1 MTKKE
6 RNPAEFTVKSVVL
19 GILLG
24 IIFCIGNA
32 YLGLKIGTTI
42 SASIPAAV
50 LSMAIL
56 KTFFRKSTIL
66 ENNLVQTIASSGE
79 AIAAAGIFT
88 IPALYFLDAIPSLL
102 HVFVLSFLGGILGI
116 LFMIPMRRHFI
127 VHEHG
132 KLPYPEGT
140 ACSKILQSSSS
151 STTPKAFL
159 ALIGL
164 IIGVIHKLL
173 SGLFFILKEKI
184 SWSIPF
190 LQKTEFSMN
199 CIPSLIGVGFIVG
212 PRVCTLLLIGG
223 ALSWWVLIPLMTITG
238 AGSPEVA
245 NMTANDIWT
254 NYVRYIGAGAMTLGG
269 IINLFRLAP
278 VIGKTL
284 KTSFSELFNPTSHQ
298 LVPRTERDFPVKW
311 SLIGAILIIFILAI
325 FPGLPITFLTIVL
338 LVILG
343 FFFVAVTS
351 LTVGLVGTT
360 SNPVSGMT
368 ITILF
373 ITCIIFVFLGWTER
387 IYLISA
393 ITMNL
398 VANVAISL
406 AGATSQDLKTGFLVG
421 ATPKVQQIGEM
432 IGIIIPSLVIG
443 ITIYLLHGAYQL
455 GSEALPAPQ
464 ATMKLLIAKGIMEKS
479 MPVSLFLI
487 GMVIG
492 LLLEMMKIS
501 IMPVALGIYLPLS
514 LTTAMAVGGAVAAW
528 VHRRDN
534 SETVQ
539 EQGILAASGLIAGD
553 ACTGVIIALVAVMG
567 LVSTTKL
574 SIFQNM
580 VSLLVFISIAILL
593 AWITVGNIKKPTF
606 SRDKKRS
613 PTKKYVVK

>member
-6 RNPAEFTVKSVVL
+6 QHPAEFTVKSIVL

-56 KTFFRKSTIL
+56 KTFFKKSTVL

-88 IPALYFLDAIPSLL
+88 IPALYFLDAIPSFFQI
-102 HVFVLSFLGGILGI
+102 FVLSFLGGILGI

-140 ACSKILQSSSS
+140 ACAKILQSSSS
-151 STTPKAFL
+151 GSKAFL
-159 ALIGL
+159 ALIGFV
-164 IIGVIHKLL
+164 IGIVHKLL

-184 SWSIPF
+184 SWTIPF

-212 PRVCTLLLIGG
+212 PRVCTLLLVGG
-223 ALSWWVLIPLMTITG
+223 ALSWWVLIPLITITG
-238 AGSPEVA
+238 VGSPEISS
-245 NMTANDIWT
+245 MTANEIWT

-269 IINLFRLAP
+269 MMNLFKLSP
-278 VIGKTL
+278 IIGKTL
-284 KTSFSELFNPTSHQ
+284 KTSFSELFNPTSHH
-298 LVPRTERDFPVKW
+298 LVPRTERDLPLKW
-311 SLIGAILIIFILAI
+311 LLIGSVLIIFILAV

-351 LTVGLVGTT
+351 LTVGIVGTT

-373 ITCIIFVFLGWTER
+373 VTCIIFVLLGWTER

-406 AGATSQDLKTGFLVG
+406 AGTTSQDLKTGFLVG
-421 ATPKVQQIGEM
+421 ATPKMQQIGEM
-432 IGIIIPSLVIG
+432 IGIIIPSIVIG
-443 ITIYLLHGAYQL
+443 ITIYLLNGAYHL
-455 GSEALPAPQ
+455 GSEELPAPQ

-479 MPVSLFLI
+479 MPVTLFVI
-487 GMVIG
+487 GIVIG
-492 LLLEMMKIS
+492 LALEMLKIS

-514 LTTAMAVGGAVAAW
+514 LTTSMAVGGAVAAW
-528 VHRRDN
+528 VRRRDN
-534 SETVQ
+534 SEAVQ

-553 ACTGVIIALVAVMG
+553 ACTGVVIALFAVIG
-567 LVSTTKL
+567 LISTSKP

-580 VSLLVFISIAILL
+580 VSLIVYIGIAIIL
-593 AWITVGNIKKPTF
+593 AWITLRNIKKPKFHRRRKTA
-606 SRDKKRS
+606 SS
-613 PTKKYVVK
+613 

>member
-212 PRVCTLLLIGG
+212 PRVCTLLLVGG

-238 AGSPEVA
+238 AGSTEVA
-245 NMTANDIWT
+245 SMTANDIWT
-254 NYVRYIGAGAMTLGG
+254 NYVRYIGAGAMTWGG

-284 KTSFSELFNPTSHQ
+284 KTSFSELFNPTSHK

-351 LTVGLVGTT
+351 LTVGIVGST

-387 IYLISA
+387 VYLISA

-406 AGATSQDLKTGFLVG
+406 AGTTSQDLKTGFLVG

-534 SETVQ
+534 SEIVQ
-539 EQGILAASGLIAGD
+539 EQGILAASGMIAGD
-553 ACTGVIIALVAVMG
+553 ACTGVIIALFAVMG

-574 SIFQNM
+574 AIFQNM

-593 AWITVGNIKKPTF
+593 AWITVGNIKKPIF
-606 SRDKKRS
+606 SRYKKKIS
-613 PTKKYVVK
+613 H

>member
-1 MTKKE
+1 MTKKQLH
-6 RNPAEFTVKSVVL
+6 PAEFTIKSVVL

-56 KTFFRKSTIL
+56 KTFFKKSTVL

-88 IPALYFLDAIPSLL
+88 IPTLYFLDAVPSFF
-102 HVFVLSFLGGILGI
+102 HIFILSFLGGILGI

-140 ACSKILQSSSS
+140 ACAKILQSSSAGS
-151 STTPKAFL
+151 KAFL

-164 IIGVIHKLL
+164 VIGIIHKLL

-184 SWSIPF
+184 SWTIPF

-212 PRVCTLLLIGG
+212 PKVCTLLLVGG
-223 ALSWWVLIPLMTITG
+223 ALSWWVLIPLITITG
-238 AGSPEVA
+238 VGSSEIA
-245 NMTANDIWT
+245 AMSANDIWV
-254 NYVRYIGAGAMTLGG
+254 NYVRYIGAGAMTFGG
-269 IINLFRLAP
+269 MMNLFRLAP
-278 VIGKTL
+278 IIGKTL
-284 KTSFSELFNPTSHQ
+284 KTSFTELFNPTSHH
-298 LVPRTERDFPVKW
+298 LVPRTERDLPLKW
-311 SLIGAILIIFILAI
+311 LLIGSVLIIFILAV

-351 LTVGLVGTT
+351 LTVGIVGTT

-373 ITCIIFVFLGWTER
+373 VTCIVFVLLGWTER
-387 IYLISA
+387 FYLISA

-406 AGATSQDLKTGFLVG
+406 AGTTSQDLKTGFLVG
-421 ATPKVQQIGEM
+421 ATPKAQQIGEM
-432 IGIIIPSLVIG
+432 IGIIIPSIVIG
-443 ITIYLLHGAYQL
+443 ITIYLLNGAYQL

-479 MPVSLFLI
+479 MPVTLFLI
-487 GMVIG
+487 GIVIG
-492 LLLEMMKIS
+492 LALELLKIS

-514 LTTAMAVGGAVAAW
+514 LTTSMAVGGAVAAW
-528 VHRRDN
+528 VRRRDN

-553 ACTGVIIALVAVMG
+553 ACTGVVIALFAVMG
-567 LVSTTKL
+567 WISTSKP

-580 VSLLVFISIAILL
+580 ISLLVYIGIAILL
-593 AWITVGNIKKPTF
+593 AWITLRNIEKPKFHRRRKTA
-606 SRDKKRS
+606 SS
-613 PTKKYVVK
+613 

>member
-1 MTKKE
+1 MTK
-6 RNPAEFTVKSVVL
+6 NQLHPAEFTVKSVVL

-56 KTFFRKSTIL
+56 KTFFKKSTVL

-79 AIAAAGIFT
+79 AIAAGGIFT
-88 IPALYFLDAIPSLL
+88 IPTLYFLDAVPSFFQI
-102 HVFVLSFLGGILGI
+102 FVLSFLGGILGI

-132 KLPYPEGT
+132 KLPFPEGT
-140 ACSKILQSSSS
+140 ACAKILQSSSS
-151 STTPKAFL
+151 GPKAFL

-164 IIGVIHKLL
+164 VIGIVHKLL
-173 SGLFFILKEKI
+173 SGLFFILKEKV
-184 SWSIPF
+184 SWTIPF

-212 PRVCTLLLIGG
+212 PKVCTLLLVGG
-223 ALSWWVLIPLMTITG
+223 ALSWWVLIPLITITG
-238 AGSPEVA
+238 VGSPEIA
-245 NMTANDIWT
+245 TMTANDIWT

-269 IINLFRLAP
+269 IMNLFRLAP

-284 KTSFSELFNPTSHQ
+284 RMSFTELFNPTSHH
-298 LVPRTERDFPVKW
+298 LVPRIERDLPIKW
-311 SLIGAILIIFILAI
+311 LLIGSVLIIFILAV

-351 LTVGLVGTT
+351 LTVGIVGTT

-373 ITCIIFVFLGWTER
+373 VTCIIFVLLGWTER

-398 VANVAISL
+398 VANIAISL
-406 AGATSQDLKTGFLVG
+406 AGTTSQDLKTGFLVG

-432 IGIIIPSLVIG
+432 IGIIIPSIVIG
-443 ITIYLLHGAYQL
+443 ITIYLLNGAYQL
-455 GSEALPAPQ
+455 GSEELPAPQ

-479 MPVSLFLI
+479 MPVTLFLI
-487 GMVIG
+487 GIVIG
-492 LLLEMMKIS
+492 LVLELLKIS

-514 LTTAMAVGGAVAAW
+514 LTTSMVVGGAVAAW
-528 VHRRDN
+528 VRRRDN
-534 SETVQ
+534 SEIVQ

-553 ACTGVIIALVAVMG
+553 ACTGVVIALFAVIG
-567 LVSTTKL
+567 WISTSKP

-580 VSLLVFISIAILL
+580 VSLIVYIGIAIIL
-593 AWITVGNIKKPTF
+593 AWITLRKIKKQKFHRRRKTA
-606 SRDKKRS
+606 
-613 PTKKYVVK
+613 

>member
-1 MTKKE
+1 MTKKQLH
-6 RNPAEFTVKSVVL
+6 PAEFTVKSVVL

-56 KTFFRKSTIL
+56 KTFFKKSTVL

-88 IPALYFLDAIPSLL
+88 IPTLYFLDAVPSFF
-102 HVFVLSFLGGILGI
+102 HVFILSSLGGVLGI

-140 ACSKILQSSSS
+140 ACAKILQSSSS
-151 STTPKAFL
+151 GSKAFL

-164 IIGVIHKLL
+164 IIGIVHKLL

-184 SWSIPF
+184 SWTIPF

-212 PRVCTLLLIGG
+212 PKVCTLLLVGG
-223 ALSWWVLIPLMTITG
+223 ALSWWVLIPLITITG
-238 AGSPEVA
+238 VGSPEIA
-245 NMTANDIWT
+245 TMTANDIWT

-269 IINLFRLAP
+269 MMNLFRLAP

-284 KTSFSELFNPTSHQ
+284 KMSFTELFSPTSHH
-298 LVPRTERDFPVKW
+298 LVPRTERDLPLKW
-311 SLIGAILIIFILAI
+311 LLIGSVLIIFILAV

-351 LTVGLVGTT
+351 LTVGIVGTT

-373 ITCIIFVFLGWTER
+373 VTCIVFVLLGWTER
-387 IYLISA
+387 FYLISA

-406 AGATSQDLKTGFLVG
+406 AGTTSQDLKTGFLVG
-421 ATPKVQQIGEM
+421 ATPKAQQIGEM
-432 IGIIIPSLVIG
+432 IGIIIPSIVIG
-443 ITIYLLHGAYQL
+443 ITIYLLNGAYQL

-479 MPVSLFLI
+479 MPVTLFLI
-487 GMVIG
+487 GIVIG
-492 LLLEMMKIS
+492 LALELLKIS

-514 LTTAMAVGGAVAAW
+514 LTTSMAVGGAVAAW
-528 VHRRDN
+528 VRRRDN

-553 ACTGVIIALVAVMG
+553 ACTGVVIALFAVMG
-567 LVSTTKL
+567 WISTSKP

-580 VSLLVFISIAILL
+580 ISLIVYIGIAILL
-593 AWITVGNIKKPTF
+593 AWITLRNIEKPKFPRRRKTA
-606 SRDKKRS
+606 SS
-613 PTKKYVVK
+613 

>member
-6 RNPAEFTVKSVVL
+6 RHPAEFTVKSVVL

-56 KTFFRKSTIL
+56 KTFFKKSTVL

-88 IPALYFLDAIPSLL
+88 IPTLYFLDAIPSFFQIFL
-102 HVFVLSFLGGILGI
+102 LSFLGGILGI

-140 ACSKILQSSSS
+140 ACAKILQSSSS
-151 STTPKAFL
+151 GSKAFL

-164 IIGVIHKLL
+164 VIGVVHKLL
-173 SGLFFILKEKI
+173 SGLFFILKEKV
-184 SWSIPF
+184 SWTIPF

-212 PRVCTLLLIGG
+212 PRVCTLLLVGG
-223 ALSWWVLIPLMTITG
+223 ALSWWVLIPLITITG
-238 AGSPEVA
+238 VGSPEISS
-245 NMTANDIWT
+245 MTANEIWT

-269 IINLFRLAP
+269 MMNLFKLAP
-278 VIGKTL
+278 IIGKTL
-284 KTSFSELFNPTSHQ
+284 KTSFSELFNPTSHH
-298 LVPRTERDFPVKW
+298 LVPRTERDLPLQW
-311 SLIGAILIIFILAI
+311 LLIGSVLIIFILAV

-351 LTVGLVGTT
+351 LTVGIVGTT

-373 ITCIIFVFLGWTER
+373 VTCIIFVLLGWTER

-406 AGATSQDLKTGFLVG
+406 AGTTSQDLKTGFLVG
-421 ATPKVQQIGEM
+421 ATPKMQQIGEM
-432 IGIIIPSLVIG
+432 IGIIIPSIVIG
-443 ITIYLLHGAYQL
+443 ITIYLLNGAYHL
-455 GSEALPAPQ
+455 GSEELPAPQ

-479 MPVSLFLI
+479 MPVTLFVI
-487 GMVIG
+487 GIVIG
-492 LLLEMMKIS
+492 LALELLKIS

-514 LTTAMAVGGAVAAW
+514 LTTSMAVGGAVAAW
-528 VHRRDN
+528 VRRRDN

-553 ACTGVIIALVAVMG
+553 ACTGVVIALFAVIG
-567 LVSTTKL
+567 LISTSKP

-580 VSLLVFISIAILL
+580 VSVMVYIGIAIIL
-593 AWITVGNIKKPTF
+593 AWITLRNIKKPKFHRRRKTA
-606 SRDKKRS
+606 SG
-613 PTKKYVVK
+613 

>member
-6 RNPAEFTVKSVVL
+6 RHPAEFTVKSVVL

-56 KTFFRKSTIL
+56 KTFFKKSTVL

-88 IPALYFLDAIPSLL
+88 IPTLYFLDAIPSFFQIFL
-102 HVFVLSFLGGILGI
+102 LSFLGGILGI

-140 ACSKILQSSSS
+140 ACAKILQSSSS
-151 STTPKAFL
+151 GSKAFL

-164 IIGVIHKLL
+164 VIGVVHKLL
-173 SGLFFILKEKI
+173 SGLFFILKEKV
-184 SWSIPF
+184 SWTIPF

-212 PRVCTLLLIGG
+212 PRVCTLLLVGG
-223 ALSWWVLIPLMTITG
+223 ALSWWVLIPLITITG
-238 AGSPEVA
+238 VGSPEISS
-245 NMTANDIWT
+245 MTANEIWT

-269 IINLFRLAP
+269 MMNLFKLAP
-278 VIGKTL
+278 IIGKTL
-284 KTSFSELFNPTSHQ
+284 KTSFSELFNPTSHH
-298 LVPRTERDFPVKW
+298 LVPRTERDLPLQW
-311 SLIGAILIIFILAI
+311 LLIGSVLIIFILAV

-351 LTVGLVGTT
+351 LTVGIVGTT

-373 ITCIIFVFLGWTER
+373 VTCIIFVLLGWTER

-406 AGATSQDLKTGFLVG
+406 AGTTSQDLKTGFLVG
-421 ATPKVQQIGEM
+421 ATPKMQQIGEM
-432 IGIIIPSLVIG
+432 IGIIIPSIVIG
-443 ITIYLLHGAYQL
+443 ITIYLLNGAYHL
-455 GSEALPAPQ
+455 GSEELPAPQ

-479 MPVSLFLI
+479 MPVTLFVI
-487 GMVIG
+487 GIVIG
-492 LLLEMMKIS
+492 LALELLKIS

-514 LTTAMAVGGAVAAW
+514 LTTSMAVGGAVAAW
-528 VHRRDN
+528 VRRRDN

-553 ACTGVIIALVAVMG
+553 ACTGVVIALFAVIG
-567 LVSTTKL
+567 WISTSKP

-580 VSLLVFISIAILL
+580 ISLIVFIGIAILL
-593 AWITVGNIKKPTF
+593 AWITLRNIKKPKF
-606 SRDKKRS
+606 HRRRKSAS
-613 PTKKYVVK
+613 S

>member
-6 RNPAEFTVKSVVL
+6 RHPAEFTVKSVVL

-56 KTFFRKSTIL
+56 KTFFKKSTVL

-88 IPALYFLDAIPSLL
+88 IPTLYFLDAIPSFFQIFL
-102 HVFVLSFLGGILGI
+102 LSFLGGILGI

-140 ACSKILQSSSS
+140 ACAKILQSSSS
-151 STTPKAFL
+151 GSKAFL

-164 IIGVIHKLL
+164 VIGVVHKLL
-173 SGLFFILKEKI
+173 SGLFFILKEKV
-184 SWSIPF
+184 SWTIPF

-212 PRVCTLLLIGG
+212 PRVCTLLLVGG
-223 ALSWWVLIPLMTITG
+223 ALSWWVLIPLITITG
-238 AGSPEVA
+238 VGSPEISS
-245 NMTANDIWT
+245 MTANEIWT

-269 IINLFRLAP
+269 MMNLFKLAP
-278 VIGKTL
+278 IIGKTL
-284 KTSFSELFNPTSHQ
+284 KTSFSELFNPTSHH
-298 LVPRTERDFPVKW
+298 LVPRTERDLPLQW
-311 SLIGAILIIFILAI
+311 LLIGSVLIIFILAV

-351 LTVGLVGTT
+351 LTVGIVGTT

-373 ITCIIFVFLGWTER
+373 VTCIIFVLLGWTER

-406 AGATSQDLKTGFLVG
+406 AGTTSQDLKTGFLVG
-421 ATPKVQQIGEM
+421 ATPKMQQIGEM
-432 IGIIIPSLVIG
+432 IGIIIPSIVIG
-443 ITIYLLHGAYQL
+443 ITIYLLNGAYHL
-455 GSEALPAPQ
+455 GSEELPAPQ

-479 MPVSLFLI
+479 MPVTLFVI
-487 GMVIG
+487 GIVIG
-492 LLLEMMKIS
+492 LALELLKIS

-514 LTTAMAVGGAVAAW
+514 LTTSMAVGGAVAAW
-528 VHRRDN
+528 VRRRDN

-553 ACTGVIIALVAVMG
+553 ACTGVVIALFAVIG
-567 LVSTTKL
+567 LISTSKP

-580 VSLLVFISIAILL
+580 VSVMVYIGIAIIL
-593 AWITVGNIKKPTF
+593 AWITLRNIKKPKFHRRRKTA
-606 SRDKKRS
+606 SS
-613 PTKKYVVK
+613 

>member
-6 RNPAEFTVKSVVL
+6 QHPAEFTLKSVIL

-56 KTFFRKSTIL
+56 KTFFKKSTIL

-88 IPALYFLDAIPSLL
+88 IPALYFLDAIPSFL

-151 STTPKAFL
+151 STPKAFL

-212 PRVCTLLLIGG
+212 PRVCTLLLVGG
-223 ALSWWVLIPLMTITG
+223 ALSWWVLIPLITITG
-238 AGSPEVA
+238 AGSPEITS
-245 NMTANDIWT
+245 MSANDIWT

-269 IINLFRLAP
+269 VINLLRLAP

-284 KTSFSELFNPTSHQ
+284 KTSFSELLNPTSHKF
-298 LVPRTERDFPVKW
+298 VPRTERDLPLKW
-311 SLIGAILIIFILAI
+311 LLIGAVIIILVLAI

-351 LTVGLVGTT
+351 LTVGIVGTT

-373 ITCIIFVFLGWTER
+373 VTCIIFVFLGWTER
-387 IYLISA
+387 LYLISA
-393 ITMNL
+393 LTMNL

-406 AGATSQDLKTGFLVG
+406 AGTTSQDLKTGFLVG

-432 IGIIIPSLVIG
+432 IGIIIPSIVIG

-479 MPVSLFLI
+479 MPVTLFLI
-487 GMVIG
+487 GIVIG
-492 LLLEMMKIS
+492 LALEMMKIS

-514 LTTAMAVGGAVAAW
+514 LTTSMAVGGAVSAW
-528 VHRRDN
+528 VNRRN
-534 SETVQ
+534 SSEIVQ

-553 ACTGVIIALVAVMG
+553 ACTGVIIALFAVMG
-567 LVSTTKL
+567 WVSTSKPA
-574 SIFQNM
+574 IFQNM
-580 VSLLVFISIAILL
+580 VSLLVFIGIAILL
-593 AWITVGNIKKPTF
+593 AWITIGDIKKPKF
-606 SRDKKRS
+606 SRRKKTTAS
-613 PTKKYVVK
+613 